1 MNNRI
6 QIRTNLGESK
16 VTIPL
21 GTTFDETG
29 REDQVRLWEMVEQQD
44 AVNLIRDYE
53 TTRYYYGSGGNDH
66 KIHYAFFFTDDG
78 TNGSW
83 DDDYQLA
90 GFTHPEMFRGK
101 KSFTRS
107 FYKFDFYDT
116 PVRAE
121 QQIMFTMVMPVTNS
135 SKKSVPVIYDD
146 DPQEYFAQ
154 LSQGIPSNDIAY
166 DVFTPLTTL
175 APSKGNNEGYYIQW
189 YKNKDLYSGDTFYM
203 SCKFY
208 NAKTGEDIRM
218 VNRRPDTSGLGNN
231 VLEPMDWYYY
241 AVKLRVGG
249 NQVPKY
255 YYKVYQSN
263 NTTYTNDPT
272 GPTGNERGGSTT
284 MSARIKFYQY
294 YNS

>member
-6 QIRTNLGESK
+6 QIKANLGESK

-53 TTRYYYGSGGNDH
+53 TTRYYYGSGGIDH
-66 KIHYAFFFTDDG
+66 KINYAFFFTDDG

-83 DDDYQLA
+83 SEDYQKA
-90 GFTHPEMFRGK
+90 GFTNPEMFRGK

-107 FYKFDFYDT
+107 FFKFDFYDT

-121 QQIMFTMVMPVTNS
+121 QQLMFTMVMPVTNS
-135 SKKSVPVIYDD
+135 DKKSVGIVYED
-146 DPQEYFAQ
+146 DPQEYFSQ
-154 LSQGIPSNDIAY
+154 QSQGIYPPQY

-218 VNRRPDTSGLGNN
+218 VNRRPDSAGLGGNT
-231 VLEPMDWYYY
+231 LEPTEWYYY
-241 AVKLRVGG
+241 AVKLYVGG

-255 YYKVYQSN
+255 YYKIHQSN
-263 NTTYTNDPT
+263 NTTYVSDPYNPT
-272 GPTGNERGGSTT
+272 GSEKGGSSS
-284 MSARIKFYQY
+284 MASRIRFYQY
-294 YNS
+294 FNS